1 MSGRRVARLNEHLK
15 REISEILRAEVRD
28 PRVGSPTVT
37 DVRVSSD
44 LWVARVFVRADPSRP
59 SGSEQE
65 LLAGLTAAAPFVRRS
80 LSRDFE
86 ARRVPE
92 LRFELDRTIESA
104 ARIERTLREVLPDSG
119 QEEAEGVDTTDAGDS
134 DPAESGSPA

>member
-1 MSGRRVARLNEHLK
+1 MSTRRVARLNEHLK
-15 REISEILRAEVRD
+15 REISEILRADVRD

-44 LWVARVFVRADPSRP
+44 LWVARVYVRADPSRP
-59 SGSEQE
+59 PGPEEE
-65 LLAGLTAAAPFVRRS
+65 LLAGLTAAAPFVRRA

-104 ARIERTLREVLPDSG
+104 TRIERTLREVLPDS
-119 QEEAEGVDTTDAGDS
+119 
-134 DPAESGSPA
+134 ESGSDSQSEPVDDDPDPPGRESSEA